1 MSLSGGN
8 SESKAGSLGLKSA
21 LLLTL
26 VCMLWGLNAVAI
38 KVSNRQIPPVMA
50 AALRSVIAGL
60 FLMGWMKIRGMSL
73 FPGRIRDGVA
83 VGVLFGLEFAVLY
96 TSLLYTTVASSWILL
111 YTSPFFTALGA
122 HWFLENDRLAPT
134 KAAGLILAFGG
145 VVALL
150 GGYGFGPKGSGIV
163 GDICALA
170 AGMLWGATTIYIKGR
185 LVGHVSYY
193 HTLFYQT
200 VFSIPVLFLSSMA
213 LGEAAPSGI
222 SALPA
227 LSIVYQSVIVAFMS
241 YLLWFYLV
249 HKHPVSGISAYTFL
263 TPVFATLAGAALLG
277 EPLGARIFISLALVS
292 LGIYMVHRAG

>member
-1 MSLSGGN
+1 MRLSGGN
-8 SESKAGSLGLKSA
+8 NKANAGSLGLKAA

-60 FLMGWMKIRGMSL
+60 FLMGWMKLRGMAL
-73 FPGRIRDGVA
+73 FPGSVRDGLA

-122 HWFLENDRLAPT
+122 HWFIKDDRLTPT
-134 KAAGLILAFGG
+134 KAAGLVLAFGG

-150 GGYGFGPKGSGIV
+150 SGYGSAGKGSNIV
-163 GDICALA
+163 GDICALG
-170 AGMLWGATTIYIKGR
+170 AGFLWGATTIYIKGR
-185 LVGHVSYY
+185 LVGQVSYY

-200 VFSIPVLFLSSMA
+200 VFSIPVLFLASRA
-213 LGEAAPSGI
+213 LGEAAPSAI
-222 SALPA
+222 SLLPA
-227 LSIVYQSVIVAFMS
+227 LSILYQSVIVAFIS

-263 TPVFATLAGAALLG
+263 TPVFAALAGAALLG

-292 LGIYMVHRAG
+292 SGIYMVQRAA